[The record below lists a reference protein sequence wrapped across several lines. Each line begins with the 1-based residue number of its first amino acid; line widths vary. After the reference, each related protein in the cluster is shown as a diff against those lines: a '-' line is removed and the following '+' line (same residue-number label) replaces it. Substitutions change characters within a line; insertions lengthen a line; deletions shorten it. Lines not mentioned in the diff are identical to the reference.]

1 MNDLTGRILI
11 GIAIAIPFLLLCLSA
26 LCDPD
31 PYRNEIR
38 FAKWAAR
45 ELGYSFSR
53 KLPRKC
59 NGEIVCPV
67 CLNTVSLVYAN
78 LMRQDALTVRK
89 NILACEQCEK
99 VFV

>member
-11 GIAIAIPFLLLCLSA
+11 GIAIAIPFLLLVLSA
-26 LCDPD
+26 LCDPY
-31 PYRNEIR
+31 PNERR

>member
-1 MNDLTGRILI
+1 VNDLTGRII
-11 GIAIAIPFLLLCLSA
+11 VGIAIAIPFLLLVLST
-26 LCDPD
+26 LCD
-31 PYRNEIR
+31 PYRNKLR

-45 ELGYSFSR
+45 ELGYSVSH